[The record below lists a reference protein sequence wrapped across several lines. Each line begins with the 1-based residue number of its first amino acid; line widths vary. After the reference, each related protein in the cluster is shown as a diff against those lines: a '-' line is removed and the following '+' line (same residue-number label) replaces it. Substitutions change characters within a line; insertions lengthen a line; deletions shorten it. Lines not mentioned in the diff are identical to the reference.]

1 MSDDHDKDEL
11 DELDLSDVDA
21 DNVGPPDPDEAPHVP
36 AWHTPV
42 FMMLVPGLLFA
53 IILAIFALLLR

>member
-1 MSDDHDKDEL
+1 MSDDDKDEL

-21 DNVGPPDPDEAPHVP
+21 GDAGPPDQDEAPHVP

-42 FMMLVPGLLFA
+42 FVMLVPGLLFA
-53 IILAIFALLLR
+53 IVLAIFALLLR